1 MDFVQQN
8 YKAHMNDVS
17 SRVME
22 LVHTG
27 AWFEELA
34 YLHDNRGD
42 VCA

>member
-27 AWFEELA
+27 GLI
-34 YLHDNRGD
+34 
-42 VCA
+42 